1 MPNQRIRGNQITDP
15 RTITQNEHEEKAD
28 AKRSILVDENGN
40 AITPANPL
48 PVDASVSVGDIYV
61 DLDGFS
67 TLDPDSTQVVGSL
80 DGTKTGQKYGFVNN
94 LRQMILASHDRVRNV
109 VYLDPTSRKNRRVDK
124 FIYTSSTFPGY
135 SLVRQFNYS
144 LINNEYVF
152 TNDTWSVV

>member
-1 MPNQRIRGNQITDP
+1 MSKRIRGNQVTDP
-15 RTITQNEHEEKAD
+15 RTIQQNEFEEKAD

-40 AITPANPL
+40 AITSANPL
-48 PVDASVSVGDIYV
+48 PVGISVGDIYV
-61 DLDGFS
+61 DIDGFS

-109 VYLDPTSRKNRRVDK
+109 VYLDATSRKNRRVDK
-124 FIYTSSTFPGY
+124 FIYTSLTFPGY

-152 TNDTWSVV
+152 ANDTWSVV